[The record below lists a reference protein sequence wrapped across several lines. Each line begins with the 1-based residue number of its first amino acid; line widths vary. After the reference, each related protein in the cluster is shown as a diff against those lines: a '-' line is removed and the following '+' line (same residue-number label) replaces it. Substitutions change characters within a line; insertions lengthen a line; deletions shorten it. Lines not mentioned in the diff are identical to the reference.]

1 MKKIKNKTVQ
11 EWLPYEKIL
20 EKGII
25 KLKNSQYIKI
35 LKITPIN
42 YNLKSELEK
51 QSILNSYKTFLR
63 TCNFDIQIIIQS
75 NKEDLSKNIQKINQ
89 QKKFEKENI
98 KQISEKYINYI
109 QKINQEKKSSSKN
122 FFILIKNSIE
132 KNNNYE
138 ENIIQDLN
146 EKYFKIKDS
155 LSRCGNI
162 IIEFENKEEIKKI
175 LYSFFYPKN

>member
-122 FFILIKNSIE
+122 FFIIIKNSIE